1 MKRETVKLLFWTALA
16 YIVFLIILRGAY
28 PSNST
33 PAASLIAIP
42 LLISAIILIRDMLLR
57 STNFEEIVDK
67 KSLEKSRSR
76 RVEFLSRQIDVTAK
90 ASRSYFDDVV
100 RARLRELLI
109 SKVSLESGLDL
120 EQARH
125 EMREEEKAMRF
136 LKNEALYKLLYS
148 PIPEKGRARIV
159 MIRDAVDLIEAWNP

>member
-67 KSLEKSRSR
+67 KSLEKSS
-76 RVEFLSRQIDVTAK
+76 
-90 ASRSYFDDVV
+90 SRSYFDDVV